1 MKRILVIR
9 RDNIGDLVCT
19 TPIIRALRQR
29 YPEAR
34 LDALVNSYNLPVIAH
49 NPDLDHVYAYTKA
62 KHRGEGESLIG
73 VIWRRIRLMWALR
86 RTQYDL
92 VVLANGGCMERPLRL
107 ARQVAPQHILGFFNE
122 RTPGAAAIDLR
133 VPLAEA
139 RTGHEAEML
148 FGLLAPLGIEPPP
161 GPLVLSPPPA
171 QFEKA
176 RQTLAA
182 QPWFAP
188 RTTLAVHIS
197 ARKPSQRWPAER
209 FVELMKALQAS
220 RDVQFVLFWSPGD
233 EHNPLHPGDD
243 RKAEAIRA
251 GLPADFPLLA
261 WPTARLD
268 ELIGGLA
275 VCKGMLCSDGGAMHI
290 GAALGLP
297 IACFFGQSDAS
308 HWYPWGV
315 PHRIMQAESRDVTDI
330 AVQEAQTALDALW
343 AEIEGVRSKE

>member
-19 TPIIRALRQR
+19 TPIIRALRKR

-34 LDALVNSYNLPVIAH
+34 IDALVNSYNLPVIAH

-62 KHRGEGESLIG
+62 KHRGEGESLFG
-73 VIWRRIRLMWALR
+73 VIWRRVRLMWELR
-86 RTQYDL
+86 RAGYDL

-107 ARQVAPQHILGFFNE
+107 ARQVAPRHILGFFDA
-122 RTPGAAAIDLR
+122 RTPGASAIDLR
-133 VPLAEA
+133 VPVGEA
-139 RTGHEAEML
+139 RAGHEAEML

-161 GPLVLSPPPA
+161 GALVLSPAPD
-171 QFEKA
+171 QLDKA

-182 QPWFAP
+182 QSWSGSKP
-188 RTTLAVHIS
+188 TLAVHIS

-209 FVELMKALQAS
+209 FVELMGRLREAK
-220 RDVQFVLFWSPGD
+220 DCQFMLFWSPGD

-251 GLPADFPLLA
+251 GLPEGFPLLA
-261 WPTARLD
+261 WPTHRLD

-275 VCKGMLCSDGGAMHI
+275 VCDGMLCSDGGAMHI

-315 PHRIMQAESRDVTDI
+315 SHRVMQADSKDVTDI
-330 AVQEAQTALDALW
+330 ATEEALAALEALW
-343 AEIEGVRSKE
+343 PEIERKE